1 MTDLSHDPENAWEVD
16 EDQTVAWESPD
27 TDVTD
32 TSEAGWSSGTSDW
45 DVSPTDDTDTGEW
58 AIPEDVAPSPAADV
72 PPEPEASPDV
82 GVWADAVSQNGGE
95 PFAPPAPT
103 QPPVTAE
110 PPAIVDTPGTG
121 LALQHRSSDL
131 MNALP
136 EPSTLPA
143 QRGWR
148 SLFKLPP
155 GQLEVEERLNLEAAR
170 TNFGGPKSIVV
181 ANPKGGSS
189 KTPTTLLMAGA
200 FGTARGGSVVAW
212 DNNEL
217 RGTMPL
223 RTRSNGVS
231 ATVRDVLDAIDEM
244 SQSGARVGDLH
255 RFMRHQGPGQYDA
268 LVSRADTR
276 HEVTADDFNSVAAL
290 LERFYQLMIIDT
302 GNNEASDN
310 WRAAIASA
318 DALVVPVKWSAS
330 SCMAAVQMLEELQGT
345 EVEPLVRNTI
355 VAVSNGPGDVKK
367 ETREKFQD
375 YFQQRARAV
384 VEIPT
389 DQHIADDGPIDHNA
403 LGEKTQLSALRLA
416 AEVSNVLAD
425 RPPMWQLQERAA

>member
-1 MTDLSHDPENAWEVD
+1 MP
-16 EDQTVAWESPD
+16 DQQHETTW
-27 TDVTD
+27 DVTD
-32 TSEAGWSSGTSDW
+32 DQTMNWEAPEDTASADTSEEGWSSGSSDW
-45 DVSPTDDTDTGEW
+45 DMSPTDDTDTGEW
-58 AIPEDVAPSPAADV
+58 AIPEDVNPEPSADV
-72 PPEPEASPDV
+72 PTSPEAGADV
-82 GVWADAVSQNGGE
+82 GVWADAIDQNGGE
-95 PFAPPAPT
+95 VFAPPPPS

-110 PPAIVDTPGTG
+110 PPAVVQTG
-121 LALQHRSSDL
+121 AELALPHRSSDL
-131 MNALP
+131 VSALP

-181 ANPKGGSS
+181 ANPKGGSGKS
-189 KTPTTLLMAGA
+189 PLTLLLAGA

-231 ATVRDVLDAIDEM
+231 ATVRDVLEAIDEM

-302 GNNEASDN
+302 GNNEAADN

-403 LGEKTQLSALRLA
+403 LGEKTQLAALRLA

-425 RPPMWQLQERAA
+425 RPPMWQLQEHAA